1 MKIAVMGAG
10 AMGGYLGARLA
21 TGGADVSFVAR
32 GPHSAAIREHG
43 LKVTSPAGDMLI
55 KPATAS
61 HDPAAIGPTDL
72 VLLAVKMYDLVLAAD
87 LIRPMVGPETGIVT
101 LQNGVDAPG
110 VIAGLFGKARTVGG
124 VCVINGEIAA
134 PGVIQH
140 NALNAVIVGELG
152 GGESERLQEFA
163 EFASQGGVE
172 ARVSADIR
180 LDLWRKM
187 MLLAPLGALSAM
199 IRLPHERYHDLP
211 ESWRLVEMGMSEVL
225 AVGNAH
231 DIPLGETDI
240 ENTMKLAHG
249 MQPTWKASI
258 TVDLEQGRRLEVD
271 GLAGAV
277 CRYGEEAGVATPFHR
292 VALGVL
298 GPHASGAT

>member
-1 MKIAVMGAG
+1 M
-10 AMGGYLGARLA
+10 
-21 TGGADVSFVAR
+21 
-32 GPHSAAIREHG
+32 
-43 LKVTSPAGDMLI
+43 
-55 KPATAS
+55 
-61 HDPAAIGPTDL
+61 
-72 VLLAVKMYDLVLAAD
+72 
-87 LIRPMVGPETGIVT
+87 
-101 LQNGVDAPG
+101 
-110 VIAGLFGKARTVGG
+110 
-124 VCVINGEIAA
+124 
-134 PGVIQH
+134 IQH

-271 GLAGAV
+271 GLAG
-277 CRYGEEAGVATPFHR
+277 VATPFHR

>member
-1 MKIAVMGAG
+1 MKIGVMGTG
-10 AMGGYLGARLA
+10 AMGGYVGARLA
-21 TGGADVSFVAR
+21 TGGADVSFIAR
-32 GPHSAAIREHG
+32 GAHLAAIREGG
-43 LKVTSPAGDMLI
+43 LKVTSPFGDMLI
-55 KPATAS
+55 DPATATD
-61 HDPAAIGPTDL
+61 DPADIGPVDL
-72 VLLAVKMYDLVLAAD
+72 VLLAVKMYDVETVAAF
-87 LIRPMVGPETGIVT
+87 IRPMVGAETGVVT

-110 VIAGLFGKARTVGG
+110 IVAGLFGEARTVGG
-124 VCVINGEIAA
+124 VCVINGEIVA

-140 NALNAVIVGELG
+140 NALNAVIVGELSG
-152 GGESERLQEFA
+152 DESERLSRFA
-163 EFASQGGVE
+163 EIANAGGVE
-172 ARVSADIR
+172 TRVSTDIR

-199 IRLPHERYHDLP
+199 IRLQHARYHDLP
-211 ESWRLVEMGMSEVL
+211 ESWRLVEMGVREVL

-231 DIPLGETDI
+231 GIPLGEVDI

-258 TVDLEQGRRLEVD
+258 TVDLEQGKRLEVE

-277 CRYGEEAGVATPFHR
+277 CRYGEEVGVETPFHR

-298 GPHASGAT
+298 KPHANGAA

>member
-1 MKIAVMGAG
+1 MKIAVMGSG

-21 TGGADVSFVAR
+21 TGGAEVSFIAR
-32 GPHSAAIREHG
+32 GAHLAAIREHG

-55 KPATAS
+55 NPATATD
-61 HDPAAIGPTDL
+61 DPAEIGNVDL
-72 VLLAVKMYDLVLAAD
+72 VLLAVKMYDLETVAD
-87 LIRPMVGPETGIVT
+87 FIRPMVGPETGVVT
-101 LQNGVDAPG
+101 LQNGIDAPG
-110 VIAGLFGKARTVGG
+110 VIAGLFGAERTIGG

-152 GGESERLQEFA
+152 GGESERLTQFA
-163 EFASQGGVE
+163 AMATHGGVE
-172 ARVSADIR
+172 TRVSPDIR

-199 IRLPHERYHDLP
+199 IGLPHARYHQLP
-211 ESWRLVEMGMSEVL
+211 ESWRLVDMGVREVV

-231 DIPLGETDI
+231 AIPLGETDI
-240 ENTMKLAHG
+240 ENTMKLANG

-258 TVDLEQGRRLEVD
+258 TLDLEQGKRLEVD
-271 GLAGAV
+271 GLVGAV
-277 CRYGEEAGVATPFHR
+277 CRYGEEAGVETPFHR

-298 GPHASGAT
+298 RPHANGNT

>member
-1 MKIAVMGAG
+1 MKIGVMGTG
-10 AMGGYLGARLA
+10 AMGGYVGARLA
-21 TGGADVSFVAR
+21 TGGADVSFIAR
-32 GPHSAAIREHG
+32 GAHLAAIREGG
-43 LKVTSPAGDMLI
+43 LKVTSPFGDMLI
-55 KPATAS
+55 DPATATD
-61 HDPAAIGPTDL
+61 DPADIGPVDL
-72 VLLAVKMYDLVLAAD
+72 VLLAVKMYDVETVAAF
-87 LIRPMVGPETGIVT
+87 IRPMVGAETGVVT

-110 VIAGLFGKARTVGG
+110 IVAGLFGEARTVGG
-124 VCVINGEIAA
+124 VCVINGEIVA

-140 NALNAVIVGELG
+140 NALNAVIVGELSG
-152 GGESERLQEFA
+152 DESERLSRFA
-163 EFASQGGVE
+163 EIANAGGVE
-172 ARVSADIR
+172 TRVSTDIR

-199 IRLPHERYHDLP
+199 IRLPHARYHDLP
-211 ESWRLVEMGMSEVL
+211 ESWRLVEMGVREVL

-231 DIPLGETDI
+231 GIPLGEVDI

-258 TVDLEQGRRLEVD
+258 TVDLEQGKRLEVE

-277 CRYGEEAGVATPFHR
+277 CRYGEEVGVETPFHR

-298 GPHASGAT
+298 KPHANGAA

>member
-1 MKIAVMGAG
+1 MKIAVMGSG

-21 TGGADVSFVAR
+21 TGGAEVSFIAR
-32 GPHSAAIREHG
+32 GAHLAAIREHG

-55 KPATAS
+55 DPVTATDEPAE
-61 HDPAAIGPTDL
+61 IGNVDL
-72 VLLAVKMYDLVLAAD
+72 VLLAVKMYDLETVAD
-87 LIRPMVGPETGIVT
+87 FIRPMVGAETGIVT

-110 VIAGLFGKARTVGG
+110 VIAGLFGTERTIGG

-140 NALNAVIVGELG
+140 NALNAVIVGELS
-152 GGESERLQEFA
+152 GGESERLTQFA
-163 EFASQGGVE
+163 AMATLGGVE
-172 ARVSADIR
+172 TRVSADIR

-199 IRLPHERYHDLP
+199 IRLPHARYHQLP
-211 ESWRLVEMGMSEVL
+211 ESWRLVDMGVREVV

-231 DIPLGETDI
+231 GIALDETDVG
-240 ENTMKLAHG
+240 NTMKLANG

-258 TVDLEQGRRLEVD
+258 TVDLEQGKRLEVD
-271 GLAGAV
+271 GLVGAV
-277 CRYGEEAGVATPFHR
+277 CRYGEEAGVDTPFHR

-298 GPHASGAT
+298 RPHAGGAT